1 MKKII
6 SQILIFVIIFN
17 FIFSGFLQYKV
28 EAIEYTQETLDK
40 AENEGTTDSPGGTL
54 GIDYS
59 NTQSTS
65 SAQVGNLSMFL
76 SVIPIILIQIV
87 NLTARDAGFIDYE
100 NNMEKWL
107 TIQNIVFGNY
117 YLLNA
122 NMFQD
127 SEQLAVANKDGNEMH
142 GTRLAATMDSLK
154 EIVSQWYYILKLI
167 SLVLGLLTLIYI
179 GIRMAISTIATD
191 QAKYK
196 KMLIGWVQSIG
207 IILILPYIMR
217 GLVYLNEVL
226 LDLLISIRK
235 GLIDSGQQSFEKN
248 LIETIYIKYYTT
260 GGMELAGYT
269 IAYIILLW
277 AQFKFFMMYIKRVF
291 AVAFLTIISPL
302 ITITYSMDKAG
313 DGKAQAFSAWL
324 QEYAINM
331 LVQPLQAMIYLI
343 FMFSANEIATTA
355 PLVGIIF
362 LLSLTRAE
370 RIIKTIFNMR
380 NLSSM
385 STMRLFK
392 KGK

>member
-1 MKKII
+1 
-6 SQILIFVIIFN
+6 
-17 FIFSGFLQYKV
+17 
-28 EAIEYTQETLDK
+28 
-40 AENEGTTDSPGGTL
+40 
-54 GIDYS
+54 
-59 NTQSTS
+59 
-65 SAQVGNLSMFL
+65 MFL
-76 SVIPIILIQIV
+76 SAIPIILIQIV

-107 TIQNIVFGNY
+107 TIENIVFGNY

-122 NMFQD
+122 NMFKD
-127 SEQLAVANKDGNEMH
+127 STQLAVANKDGNDMA
-142 GTRLAATMDSLK
+142 GTRLAKTMDSLK
-154 EIVSQWYYILKLI
+154 EMVAEWYYILKLI
-167 SLVLGLLTLIYI
+167 SLVLGLITLIYI

-217 GLVYLNEVL
+217 GLVYLNEIL
-226 LDLLISIRK
+226 LNLLISIRK
-235 GLIDSGQQSFEKN
+235 GLIDGGQQSFEKN
-248 LIETIYIKYYTT
+248 LLETIYIKYTTT

-277 AQFKFFMMYIKRVF
+277 SQFKFFMMYIKRVF

-313 DGKAQAFSAWL
+313 DGKAQAFSAWI

-331 LVQPLQAMIYLI
+331 LIQPVQAMIYLI

-355 PLVGIIF
+355 PLIGIVF